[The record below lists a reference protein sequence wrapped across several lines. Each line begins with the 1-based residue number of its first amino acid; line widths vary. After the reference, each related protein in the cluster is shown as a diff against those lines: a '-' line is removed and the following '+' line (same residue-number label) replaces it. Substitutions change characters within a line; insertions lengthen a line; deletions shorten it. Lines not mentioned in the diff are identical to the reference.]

1 MEVVLSLVLLLLVI
15 IQVALVTPCFLSD
28 CLPVHSFKRR
38 WVALTY
44 ELIILVHVHRI
55 VMLMCVNLICS
66 YLYSMFVLYEI
77 LRSLINSIYIETNI
91 ARRSHRLCESFR
103 VMGKLTQPLNLVIIL
118 PIFLLQ
124 LSNNSSVYRW
134 YGVGSMG
141 RVDPHVSLDSFIIFN
156 SVGLLCAW
164 VLMPIL

>member
-1 MEVVLSLVLLLLVI
+1 
-15 IQVALVTPCFLSD
+15 
-28 CLPVHSFKRR
+28 
-38 WVALTY
+38 VALTY
-44 ELIILVHVHRI
+44 ELVILVHVHRI
-55 VMLMCVNLICS
+55 VMLMCVNLVCS

-77 LRSLINSIYIETNI
+77 LRSLINSIYIESNI

-134 YGVGSMG
+134 YCVGSMG

-164 VLMPIL
+164 VLMPILRLCHIFLVDTSPFPHLRHLPRRYSFHKSKFV